1 MSGSRLG
8 RGRGGRLA
16 LYGGCAVAVI
26 LTMIVYRNTISE
38 MTRLQEMQVQCLHQQ
53 ESLAAQ
59 LQVIFEYK
67 VRLEK
72 SLAEEKSS
80 NAAVK
85 QELQQRASREK
96 SLRDKDSIE
105 AMQRFNSLQ
114 QTYKLLQ
121 TEHQD
126 LQEECK
132 KREKQTLDETN
143 RLESTLQDLRAR
155 IRQAQE
161 DKFKALENLKTKY
174 LEIIDEKTSLQQ
186 KYNDLIKNR
195 DNTGSTVD
203 HLRKEIF
210 QLRREL
216 ESAKNF
222 YARSTPPSS
231 VLVTPRAS
239 VSQSA
244 LPKEDSQPIPAP
256 QQQQQQQVSAP
267 RPPYVSYDRRTVG
280 RTTPSVEKMNRN
292 DDANEPANSIRFVQK
307 NGNIV
312 PAGPNEVKEIGEQR
326 EPSANDLEQKQ
337 QKEVVKRP
345 NVINEEKNDFDEEE
359 RKQVMSPPLNRNDDN
374 PRNDN
379 ASAVPGSQAEQP
391 LVQSDIERTTVA
403 SGRSNHVR
411 DHAGDDELQA
421 LQERIDGIF
430 NRDNSLDFNL
440 THYHVFTTGLSSAC
454 QERSYNLNHIISIL
468 TRKLHERLIFYYMVS
483 SRKAENTTV
492 ANNANLISPSLIDKP
507 APLPARLLSKVKV
520 PLGVLPIPEI
530 IEQKVVDDMDEKK
543 RQEEIREDAA
553 AVRNNLQ
560 PPPKLAVD
568 KEEKEPVVEAGNL
581 DPPFVVNPPVRH
593 VGEQL
598 DRRAKES
605 WLRVGPGVQEVGEE
619 LNRIPG
625 LDDGQANGGDDQ
637 YDGADY
643 DKESQQKNDIHLAV
657 GEDEGEDEGDM
668 LDYPHN
674 LKQGKR
680 E

>member
-96 SLRDKDSIE
+96 SLRDKDSVE

-132 KREKQTLDETN
+132 KREKQALDETS

-161 DKFKALENLKTKY
+161 DKFKAMEHLKTKY
-174 LEIIDEKTSLQQ
+174 LETLDEKTRLQK
-186 KYNDLIKNR
+186 KYNELINNR

-231 VLVTPRAS
+231 VLMIPRAS
-239 VSQSA
+239 MSQSA

-256 QQQQQQQVSAP
+256 QQQQQ
-267 RPPYVSYDRRTVG
+267 D
-280 RTTPSVEKMNRN
+280 
-292 DDANEPANSIRFVQK
+292 
-307 NGNIV
+307 GNIV
-312 PAGPNEVKEIGEQR
+312 PAGPIEVKEIGEQR

-337 QKEVVKRP
+337 KDVVERP
-345 NVINEEKNDFDEEE
+345 NVINEEKNGFDEEQ
-359 RKQVMSPPLNRNDDN
+359 RKQN
-374 PRNDN
+374 
-379 ASAVPGSQAEQP
+379 
-391 LVQSDIERTTVA
+391 
-403 SGRSNHVR
+403 
-411 DHAGDDELQA
+411 
-421 LQERIDGIF
+421 
-430 NRDNSLDFNL
+430 
-440 THYHVFTTGLSSAC
+440 
-454 QERSYNLNHIISIL
+454 
-468 TRKLHERLIFYYMVS
+468 MVS

-492 ANNANLISPSLIDKP
+492 ANNANLVSPSLIDKP
-507 APLPARLLSKVKV
+507 APLPARLPLKVKV
-520 PLGVLPIPEI
+520 PVGVLPIPEI
-530 IEQKVVDDMDEKK
+530 IEQKIVDDIDEKK
-543 RQEEIREDAA
+543 KQEEIREDAA
-553 AVRNNLQ
+553 AIRNNLQ
-560 PPPKLAVD
+560 PPPPKLAPANAVDD

-581 DPPFVVNPPVRH
+581 DPPFVVNPPARH

-598 DRRAKES
+598 ERRAKDS
-605 WLRVGPGVQEVGEE
+605 WLRVGPGVQEVGDE
-619 LNRIPG
+619 LNRVPG

-643 DKESQQKNDIHLAV
+643 DKESQQKNDIHLA

-668 LDYPHN
+668 LEGEYPNN

>member
-80 NAAVK
+80 NVAVK

-132 KREKQTLDETN
+132 KHEKQALDETS
-143 RLESTLQDLRAR
+143 RLETTLQDLRAR

-161 DKFKALENLKTKY
+161 DKFKAMENLKTKY
-174 LEIIDEKTSLQQ
+174 LEITDEKKELQD
-186 KYNDLIKNR
+186 KYNELLQNR
-195 DNTGSTVD
+195 DNTDSTVD

-210 QLRREL
+210 QLKREL
-216 ESAKNF
+216 ESAKKF
-222 YARSTPPSS
+222 YARSTSPSS

-244 LPKEDSQPIPAP
+244 LQKEDSQPIPAP
-256 QQQQQQQVSAP
+256 QQQQQQVSAP
-267 RPPYVSYDRRTVG
+267 QPPYVSYDHRAVG
-280 RTTPSVEKMNRN
+280 GATPSVEKALN
-292 DDANEPANSIRFVQK
+292 DDVNEPANDIRFVQQ

-312 PAGPNEVKEIGEQR
+312 PAGPGEVKENGEQR
-326 EPSANDLEQKQ
+326 EPSANDLQQRQ
-337 QKEVVKRP
+337 QKDVVERP
-345 NVINEEKNDFDEEE
+345 NVVDEEKNGLEEE
-359 RKQVMSPPLNRNDDN
+359 QRKQS
-374 PRNDN
+374 
-379 ASAVPGSQAEQP
+379 
-391 LVQSDIERTTVA
+391 VA
-403 SGRSNHVR
+403 S
-411 DHAGDDELQA
+411 
-421 LQERIDGIF
+421 
-430 NRDNSLDFNL
+430 
-440 THYHVFTTGLSSAC
+440 
-454 QERSYNLNHIISIL
+454 
-468 TRKLHERLIFYYMVS
+468 
-483 SRKAENTTV
+483 SRRAQNITA
-492 ANNANLISPSLIDKP
+492 ANNVNSVSPSLLDKP
-507 APLPARLLSKVKV
+507 MPLPARPLSKVKV
-520 PLGVLPIPEI
+520 PVGVLPIPEI
-530 IEQKVVDDMDEKK
+530 IEQNDDADKEKL
-543 RQEEIREDAA
+543 QEEVRKREE
-553 AVRNNLQ
+553 AVAVDNLQ
-560 PPPKLAVD
+560 PPPAKLAPANAADD
-568 KEEKEPVVEAGNL
+568 KEEKEPIVEAGNL
-581 DPPFVVNPPVRH
+581 DPPFVANPPVRH
-593 VGEQL
+593 VGEQVE
-598 DRRAKES
+598 RRAKDA

-619 LNRIPG
+619 LNRVPG

-637 YDGADY
+637 YDGDY
-643 DKESQQKNDIHLAV
+643 DKEQQKNDIHLAE
-657 GEDEGEDEGDM
+657 GEDEGEDEGD
-668 LDYPHN
+668 DV
-674 LKQGKR
+674 
-680 E
+680 

>member
-85 QELQQRASREK
+85 QELQQRATREK

-121 TEHQD
+121 TEHRD

-132 KREKQTLDETN
+132 KREKQTLDETS

-161 DKFKALENLKTKY
+161 DKSKALEHLKTKY
-174 LEIIDEKTSLQQ
+174 LEIIDEKTRLQE
-186 KYNDLIKNR
+186 KYNELINNR

-231 VLVTPRAS
+231 VLMTPRAS
-239 VSQSA
+239 VSQSM
-244 LPKEDSQPIPAP
+244 LPKEDLQPIPAP
-256 QQQQQQQVSAP
+256 QQQQVSAP
-267 RPPYVSYDRRTVG
+267 RPPYVSHDRRAVG

-292 DDANEPANSIRFVQK
+292 DDVNEPANNIRFVQQ

-312 PAGPNEVKEIGEQR
+312 PAGPSEMKEIGEQR
-326 EPSANDLEQKQ
+326 EPSANDLEQKLK
-337 QKEVVKRP
+337 QKDVVERP
-345 NVINEEKNDFDEEE
+345 NIMNEEKNGFDEEQ
-359 RKQVMSPPLNRNDDN
+359 RKQVMSPPLNRNDDG

-379 ASAVPGSQAEQP
+379 VLVVPGSQAEQP
-391 LVQSDIERTTVA
+391 LAQPAVERASTVA
-403 SGRSNHVR
+403 SGRSNDVKA
-411 DHAGDDELQA
+411 HAEDDELQA
-421 LQERIDGIF
+421 LQER
-430 NRDNSLDFNL
+430 S
-440 THYHVFTTGLSSAC
+440 
-454 QERSYNLNHIISIL
+454 
-468 TRKLHERLIFYYMVS
+468 MVS
-483 SRKAENTTV
+483 LRKAENTTV
-492 ANNANLISPSLIDKP
+492 ANNANLVSPSLIDKP
-507 APLPARLLSKVKV
+507 APLPARLPSKVKV
-520 PLGVLPIPEI
+520 PVGVLPIPEI
-530 IEQKVVDDMDEKK
+530 IEQKVVDDMDKK
-543 RQEEIREDAA
+543 KEIRDDVLAV
-553 AVRNNLQ
+553 VRNNLQ
-560 PPPKLAVD
+560 PPLPKLAPANAVDD
-568 KEEKEPVVEAGNL
+568 KEEKEPIVEAGNL
-581 DPPFVVNPPVRH
+581 DPPFVVNPPARH

-598 DRRAKES
+598 ERRAKDS
-605 WLRVGPGVQEVGEE
+605 WLRVGPGVQEIGDE
-619 LNRIPG
+619 LNRVPG

-643 DKESQQKNDIHLAV
+643 DKESQQKNDIHLA
-657 GEDEGEDEGDM
+657 GEDEGEDEGDI
-668 LDYPHN
+668 LEGEYPNN

>member
-8 RGRGGRLA
+8 RGRTGRLA
-16 LYGGCAVAVI
+16 LYGGCIVVVI
-26 LTMIVYRNTISE
+26 LTLIVYRNTISE

-121 TEHQD
+121 TEHKD

-132 KREKQTLDETN
+132 KHEKQALEETS
-143 RLESTLQDLRAR
+143 RLETTLQDLRAR

-161 DKFKALENLKTKY
+161 EKFKALEHLKTKY
-174 LEIIDEKTSLQQ
+174 LEVDDEKTRLEE
-186 KYNDLIKNR
+186 KYNELLKSK
-195 DNTGSTVD
+195 DNTGSTVE

-216 ESAKNF
+216 ENAKNF
-222 YARSTPPSS
+222 YAKSTPPSS

-244 LPKEDSQPIPAP
+244 LQKEDSQPIPAP
-256 QQQQQQQVSAP
+256 QQQQQQ
-267 RPPYVSYDRRTVG
+267 
-280 RTTPSVEKMNRN
+280 
-292 DDANEPANSIRFVQK
+292 

-312 PAGPNEVKEIGEQR
+312 PAGPSEAKEINEQR
-326 EPSANDLEQKQ
+326 ESSANDLQQKQ
-337 QKEVVKRP
+337 QQQKDVVDRP
-345 NVINEEKNDFDEEE
+345 NVVDEEKNGLDEEQ
-359 RKQVMSPPLNRNDDN
+359 RKQSV
-374 PRNDN
+374 
-379 ASAVPGSQAEQP
+379 
-391 LVQSDIERTTVA
+391 T
-403 SGRSNHVR
+403 
-411 DHAGDDELQA
+411 
-421 LQERIDGIF
+421 
-430 NRDNSLDFNL
+430 
-440 THYHVFTTGLSSAC
+440 
-454 QERSYNLNHIISIL
+454 
-468 TRKLHERLIFYYMVS
+468 S
-483 SRKAENTTV
+483 SRKVENITV
-492 ANNANLISPSLIDKP
+492 ANNVNLMSPSVVDKP
-507 APLPARLLSKVKV
+507 APLPARPLSKVKV
-520 PLGVLPIPEI
+520 PVGVLPIPEI
-530 IEQKVVDDMDEKK
+530 IEQKVVDDADEEK
-543 RQEEIREDAA
+543 RQEDIRKREDAA
-553 AVRNNLQ
+553 AAAAVHNNLQ
-560 PPPKLAVD
+560 PPPPKLAPANEMDD

-581 DPPFVVNPPVRH
+581 DPPFVVNPPARH
-593 VGEQL
+593 VGEQIE
-598 DRRAKES
+598 RRAKDT

-619 LNRIPG
+619 LNRVPG

-637 YDGADY
+637 YDGGDY
-643 DKESQQKNDIHLAV
+643 DKEPQQKNDIHLAE

-668 LDYPHN
+668 FEYPHN

>member
-1 MSGSRLG
+1 MTGSRLG

-16 LYGGCAVAVI
+16 LYGGCAVVVV

-114 QTYKLLQ
+114 QTYRLLQ
-121 TEHQD
+121 TEHRD

-132 KREKQTLDETN
+132 KREKQALDETN

-161 DKFKALENLKTKY
+161 DKFKALEHLKTKY
-174 LEIIDEKTSLQQ
+174 LETDDEKTRLQE
-186 KYNDLIKNR
+186 KYNELMQNR

-216 ESAKNF
+216 ESAKKF
-222 YARSTPPSS
+222 YARSTSPSS

-244 LPKEDSQPIPAP
+244 LQKEDSQPIPAP
-256 QQQQQQQVSAP
+256 QQQQQQVSAP
-267 RPPYVSYDRRTVG
+267 QPPYVSHDRRAVG
-280 RTTPSVEKMNRN
+280 GATPSVEKTLN
-292 DDANEPANSIRFVQK
+292 DDANEPANDIRFVQQ

-312 PAGPNEVKEIGEQR
+312 PAGPGEVKEIGEQR
-326 EPSANDLEQKQ
+326 EPSANDLQQKQ
-337 QKEVVKRP
+337 QKDVVERP
-345 NVINEEKNDFDEEE
+345 NVMDDEKNGLEEE
-359 RKQVMSPPLNRNDDN
+359 QRKQS
-374 PRNDN
+374 
-379 ASAVPGSQAEQP
+379 
-391 LVQSDIERTTVA
+391 VA
-403 SGRSNHVR
+403 
-411 DHAGDDELQA
+411 
-421 LQERIDGIF
+421 
-430 NRDNSLDFNL
+430 
-440 THYHVFTTGLSSAC
+440 
-454 QERSYNLNHIISIL
+454 
-468 TRKLHERLIFYYMVS
+468 S

-492 ANNANLISPSLIDKP
+492 ASNANLVSPSVVDKP
-507 APLPARLLSKVKV
+507 APLPARPLSKVKV
-520 PLGVLPIPEI
+520 PVGVLPIPEM
-530 IEQKVVDDMDEKK
+530 IEQNDDADKEK
-543 RQEEIREDAA
+543 REEEIRKREDAA
-553 AVRNNLQ
+553 AVHNLQ
-560 PPPKLAVD
+560 PPPPKLAPANAADD
-568 KEEKEPVVEAGNL
+568 KEEKEPIVEPGNL
-581 DPPFVVNPPVRH
+581 DPPFVANPPARH
-593 VGEQL
+593 VGEQVE
-598 DRRAKES
+598 RRAKDA

-619 LNRIPG
+619 LNRVPG

-637 YDGADY
+637 YDGDY
-643 DKESQQKNDIHLAV
+643 DKEQQKNDIHLAE
-657 GEDEGEDEGDM
+657 GEDEGEDEGD
-668 LDYPHN
+668 DV
-674 LKQGKR
+674 
-680 E
+680 

>member
-85 QELQQRASREK
+85 QELQQRATREK

-121 TEHQD
+121 TEHRD

-132 KREKQTLDETN
+132 KREKQTLDETS

-161 DKFKALENLKTKY
+161 DKSKALEHLKTKY
-174 LEIIDEKTSLQQ
+174 LEIIDEKTRLQE
-186 KYNDLIKNR
+186 KYNELINNR

-231 VLVTPRAS
+231 VLMTPRAS
-239 VSQSA
+239 VSQSM
-244 LPKEDSQPIPAP
+244 LPKEDLQPIPAP
-256 QQQQQQQVSAP
+256 QQQQS
-267 RPPYVSYDRRTVG
+267 
-280 RTTPSVEKMNRN
+280 
-292 DDANEPANSIRFVQK
+292 
-307 NGNIV
+307 
-312 PAGPNEVKEIGEQR
+312 
-326 EPSANDLEQKQ
+326 
-337 QKEVVKRP
+337 
-345 NVINEEKNDFDEEE
+345 
-359 RKQVMSPPLNRNDDN
+359 
-374 PRNDN
+374 
-379 ASAVPGSQAEQP
+379 
-391 LVQSDIERTTVA
+391 
-403 SGRSNHVR
+403 
-411 DHAGDDELQA
+411 
-421 LQERIDGIF
+421 
-430 NRDNSLDFNL
+430 
-440 THYHVFTTGLSSAC
+440 
-454 QERSYNLNHIISIL
+454 
-468 TRKLHERLIFYYMVS
+468 MVS
-483 SRKAENTTV
+483 LRKAENTTV
-492 ANNANLISPSLIDKP
+492 ANNANLVSPSLIDKP
-507 APLPARLLSKVKV
+507 APLPARLPSKVKV
-520 PLGVLPIPEI
+520 PVGVLPIPEI
-530 IEQKVVDDMDEKK
+530 IEQKVVDDMDKK
-543 RQEEIREDAA
+543 KEIRDDVLAV
-553 AVRNNLQ
+553 VRNNLQ
-560 PPPKLAVD
+560 PPLPKLAPANAVDD
-568 KEEKEPVVEAGNL
+568 KEEKEPIVEAGNL
-581 DPPFVVNPPVRH
+581 DPPFVVNPPARH

-598 DRRAKES
+598 ERRAKDS
-605 WLRVGPGVQEVGEE
+605 WLRVGPGVQEIGDE
-619 LNRIPG
+619 LNRVPG

-643 DKESQQKNDIHLAV
+643 DKESQQKNDIHLA
-657 GEDEGEDEGDM
+657 GEDEGEDEGDI
-668 LDYPHN
+668 LEGEYPNN

>member
-132 KREKQTLDETN
+132 KREKQTLDETS

-161 DKFKALENLKTKY
+161 DKSKALEHLKTKY
-174 LEIIDEKTSLQQ
+174 LEIVDEKTRLQE
-186 KYNDLIKNR
+186 KYNELINNR

-222 YARSTPPSS
+222 YARSTPPSL
-231 VLVTPRAS
+231 VLMTPRAS

-256 QQQQQQQVSAP
+256 QQQQQVSAP
-267 RPPYVSYDRRTVG
+267 RPPYVSHDRRAVG

-292 DDANEPANSIRFVQK
+292 DDVNEPANNIRFVQQ

-312 PAGPNEVKEIGEQR
+312 PAGPSEMKEIGEQR

-337 QKEVVKRP
+337 QKDVVERP
-345 NVINEEKNDFDEEE
+345 NIINEEKNGFDEEQ
-359 RKQVMSPPLNRNDDN
+359 RKQVMSPPLNRNDDG

-379 ASAVPGSQAEQP
+379 VLVVPGSQAEQP
-391 LVQSDIERTTVA
+391 LAQPAIERASTVV
-403 SGRSNHVR
+403 SGRSNDVKV
-411 DHAGDDELQA
+411 HAEDDELQA
-421 LQERIDGIF
+421 LQERRF
-430 NRDNSLDFNL
+430 NSLLCIYNWIIFSL
-440 THYHVFTTGLSSAC
+440 IYQTVRKACFYLCSIALLFGL
-454 QERSYNLNHIISIL
+454 
-468 TRKLHERLIFYYMVS
+468 LINRTLKWNYFDIMVS

-492 ANNANLISPSLIDKP
+492 ANNANLVSPSLIDKP
-507 APLPARLLSKVKV
+507 APLPARLPSKVKV
-520 PLGVLPIPEI
+520 PVGVLPIPEI
-530 IEQKVVDDMDEKK
+530 IEQKVIDDMDKK
-543 RQEEIREDAA
+543 KEEIRDDAS
-553 AVRNNLQ
+553 AV
-560 PPPKLAVD
+560 
-568 KEEKEPVVEAGNL
+568 EEKEPIVEAGNL
-581 DPPFVVNPPVRH
+581 DPPFIVNPPARH

-598 DRRAKES
+598 ERRAKDS
-605 WLRVGPGVQEVGEE
+605 WLRVGPGVQEVGDE
-619 LNRIPG
+619 LNRVPG

-643 DKESQQKNDIHLAV
+643 DKESQQKNDIHLA

-668 LDYPHN
+668 LEGEYPNN

>member
-132 KREKQTLDETN
+132 KREKQTLDETS

-161 DKFKALENLKTKY
+161 DKSKALEHLKTKY
-174 LEIIDEKTSLQQ
+174 LEIIDEKTRLQE
-186 KYNDLIKNR
+186 KYNELINNR

-222 YARSTPPSS
+222 YARSTPSS
-231 VLVTPRAS
+231 VLMTPRAS

-256 QQQQQQQVSAP
+256 QQQQVSAP
-267 RPPYVSYDRRTVG
+267 RPPYVSHDRRAVG
-280 RTTPSVEKMNRN
+280 RTTSSVEKMNRN
-292 DDANEPANSIRFVQK
+292 DDVNEPANNIRFVQQ

-312 PAGPNEVKEIGEQR
+312 PAGPSEMKEIGEQR
-326 EPSANDLEQKQ
+326 GPSANDLEQKQ
-337 QKEVVKRP
+337 QKDVVERP
-345 NVINEEKNDFDEEE
+345 NVVDEEKTGFDEEQ
-359 RKQVMSPPLNRNDDN
+359 RKQVMLPPLNRNDDGT
-374 PRNDN
+374 RNDN
-379 ASAVPGSQAEQP
+379 VSVVPGSQAEQP
-391 LVQSDIERTTVA
+391 LAQLAVERASTVA
-403 SGRSNHVR
+403 FGRSNDVK
-411 DHAGDDELQA
+411 AEDDELQA
-421 LQERIDGIF
+421 LQERVDGIL
-430 NRDNSLDFNL
+430 NRDVPNNDNGTQFIKLRKACFYLCSIALLF
-440 THYHVFTTGLSSAC
+440 GL
-454 QERSYNLNHIISIL
+454 
-468 TRKLHERLIFYYMVS
+468 LINITFKWNYFDSMVS

-492 ANNANLISPSLIDKP
+492 ANNANLVSPSLIDKP
-507 APLPARLLSKVKV
+507 APLPARLPSKVKV
-520 PLGVLPIPEI
+520 PVGVLPIPEI
-530 IEQKVVDDMDEKK
+530 IEQKVVDDMDKK
-543 RQEEIREDAA
+543 KEEIRDDAA
-553 AVRNNLQ
+553 AVIHNNLQ
-560 PPPKLAVD
+560 PPPKLAPNAVDD
-568 KEEKEPVVEAGNL
+568 KEEKEPIVEPGNL
-581 DPPFVVNPPVRH
+581 DPPFIVNPPARH

-598 DRRAKES
+598 ERRAKDS
-605 WLRVGPGVQEVGEE
+605 WLRVGPGVQEVGDE
-619 LNRIPG
+619 LNRVPG

-643 DKESQQKNDIHLAV
+643 DKESQQKNDIHLA

-668 LDYPHN
+668 LEGEYPNN

>member
-1 MSGSRLG
+1 MCFRIIVYFVSFLIVMSGSRLG

-121 TEHQD
+121 TEHRD

-132 KREKQTLDETN
+132 KREKQTLDETS

-161 DKFKALENLKTKY
+161 DKSKALEHLKTKY
-174 LEIIDEKTSLQQ
+174 LEIVDEKTRLQE
-186 KYNDLIKNR
+186 KYNELINNR

-231 VLVTPRAS
+231 VLMTPRAS
-239 VSQSA
+239 VSHSA
-244 LPKEDSQPIPAP
+244 LPKEDSRPIPAP
-256 QQQQQQQVSAP
+256 QQQQQS
-267 RPPYVSYDRRTVG
+267 
-280 RTTPSVEKMNRN
+280 M
-292 DDANEPANSIRFVQK
+292 
-307 NGNIV
+307 
-312 PAGPNEVKEIGEQR
+312 
-326 EPSANDLEQKQ
+326 
-337 QKEVVKRP
+337 
-345 NVINEEKNDFDEEE
+345 
-359 RKQVMSPPLNRNDDN
+359 M
-374 PRNDN
+374 
-379 ASAVPGSQAEQP
+379 
-391 LVQSDIERTTVA
+391 
-403 SGRSNHVR
+403 
-411 DHAGDDELQA
+411 
-421 LQERIDGIF
+421 
-430 NRDNSLDFNL
+430 
-440 THYHVFTTGLSSAC
+440 
-454 QERSYNLNHIISIL
+454 
-468 TRKLHERLIFYYMVS
+468 S

-492 ANNANLISPSLIDKP
+492 VNNANLVSSSLIDKP
-507 APLPARLLSKVKV
+507 APLPVRLSSKVKV
-520 PLGVLPIPEI
+520 PVGVLPIPEI
-530 IEQKVVDDMDEKK
+530 IEQKVVDDMDKK
-543 RQEEIREDAA
+543 KEIRDDASA
-553 AVRNNLQ
+553 VVRNNLQ
-560 PPPKLAVD
+560 PPLPKLVPANAVDD
-568 KEEKEPVVEAGNL
+568 KEEKEPIIEAGNL
-581 DPPFVVNPPVRH
+581 DPPFVVNPPARH
-593 VGEQL
+593 IGEQL
-598 DRRAKES
+598 ERRAKDS
-605 WLRVGPGVQEVGEE
+605 WLRVGPGVQEVGDE
-619 LNRIPG
+619 LNRVPG

-643 DKESQQKNDIHLAV
+643 DKESQQKNDIHLA
-657 GEDEGEDEGDM
+657 GEDEGEDEGD
-668 LDYPHN
+668 LLEGEYPNN

>member
-96 SLRDKDSIE
+96 SLRDKDSVE

-132 KREKQTLDETN
+132 KREKQALDETS
-143 RLESTLQDLRAR
+143 RLETTLQDLRAR

-161 DKFKALENLKTKY
+161 DKFKALEHLKTKY
-174 LEIIDEKTSLQQ
+174 LEIDDEKTRLQD
-186 KYNDLIKNR
+186 KYNELVKNR

-203 HLRKEIF
+203 HLKKEIF

-216 ESAKNF
+216 ESAKKF

-244 LPKEDSQPIPAP
+244 LQKEDSQPIPAP
-256 QQQQQQQVSAP
+256 QQQQPQQVSAP
-267 RPPYVSYDRRTVG
+267 RPPYVSHDGRAVG
-280 RTTPSVEKMNRN
+280 GATPSVEKTLN
-292 DDANEPANSIRFVQK
+292 DDANEPANDIRFVQQ

-312 PAGPNEVKEIGEQR
+312 PAGPSEVKEIGEQQQQQR
-326 EPSANDLEQKQ
+326 EPSANSLEQKQ
-337 QKEVVKRP
+337 LKDVVERP
-345 NVINEEKNDFDEEE
+345 NVVDEEKSGFDEEQ
-359 RKQVMSPPLNRNDDN
+359 RKQSV
-374 PRNDN
+374 
-379 ASAVPGSQAEQP
+379 ASSRKATN
-391 LVQSDIERTTVA
+391 TTVA
-403 SGRSNHVR
+403 SNV
-411 DHAGDDELQA
+411 
-421 LQERIDGIF
+421 
-430 NRDNSLDFNL
+430 NL
-440 THYHVFTTGLSSAC
+440 V
-454 QERSYNLNHIISIL
+454 
-468 TRKLHERLIFYYMVS
+468 
-483 SRKAENTTV
+483 
-492 ANNANLISPSLIDKP
+492 SPSLVDKP
-507 APLPARLLSKVKV
+507 APLPARPLSKVKV
-520 PLGVLPIPEI
+520 PVGVLPIPEI
-530 IEQKVVDDMDEKK
+530 IEQQIVDDADEEK
-543 RQEEIREDAA
+543 RQEESRKREDAA
-553 AVRNNLQ
+553 AVHNLQ
-560 PPPKLAVD
+560 PPPPKLAPAD
-568 KEEKEPVVEAGNL
+568 DREEKEPVVEAGNL
-581 DPPFVVNPPVRH
+581 DPPFVANPPARH
-593 VGEQL
+593 VGEQIE
-598 DRRAKES
+598 RRVKDT
-605 WLRVGPGVQEVGEE
+605 WMRVGPGVQEVGEE
-619 LNRIPG
+619 LNRVPG

-637 YDGADY
+637 YDGGDY
-643 DKESQQKNDIHLAV
+643 DKEQKNDIHLAE

-668 LDYPHN
+668 FEYPHN

>member
-121 TEHQD
+121 TEHRD

-132 KREKQTLDETN
+132 KREKQTLDETS

-161 DKFKALENLKTKY
+161 DKSKALEHLKTKY
-174 LEIIDEKTSLQQ
+174 LEIVDEKTRLQE
-186 KYNDLIKNR
+186 KYNELINNR

-231 VLVTPRAS
+231 VLMTPRAS
-239 VSQSA
+239 VSQSV

-256 QQQQQQQVSAP
+256 QQQQVSAP
-267 RPPYVSYDRRTVG
+267 RPPYVSHDRRAVR

-292 DDANEPANSIRFVQK
+292 DDVNEPANNIRFVQQ

-312 PAGPNEVKEIGEQR
+312 PAGPSEMKEIGEQR

-337 QKEVVKRP
+337 LKDVVERP
-345 NVINEEKNDFDEEE
+345 NIMNEEKNGFDEEQ
-359 RKQVMSPPLNRNDDN
+359 RKQSM
-374 PRNDN
+374 
-379 ASAVPGSQAEQP
+379 
-391 LVQSDIERTTVA
+391 
-403 SGRSNHVR
+403 
-411 DHAGDDELQA
+411 
-421 LQERIDGIF
+421 
-430 NRDNSLDFNL
+430 
-440 THYHVFTTGLSSAC
+440 
-454 QERSYNLNHIISIL
+454 
-468 TRKLHERLIFYYMVS
+468 S

-492 ANNANLISPSLIDKP
+492 ANNANLVSPSLIDKP
-507 APLPARLLSKVKV
+507 APLPARLPSKVKV
-520 PLGVLPIPEI
+520 PVGVLPIPEI
-530 IEQKVVDDMDEKK
+530 IEQKVVDDMDKK
-543 RQEEIREDAA
+543 KEIRDDVLAV
-553 AVRNNLQ
+553 VRNNLQ
-560 PPPKLAVD
+560 PPLPKLAPANAVDD
-568 KEEKEPVVEAGNL
+568 KEEKEPIVEAGNL
-581 DPPFVVNPPVRH
+581 DPPFVVNPPARH

-598 DRRAKES
+598 ERRAKDS
-605 WLRVGPGVQEVGEE
+605 WLRVGPGVQEVGDE
-619 LNRIPG
+619 LNRVPG

-643 DKESQQKNDIHLAV
+643 EKESQQKNDIHLA

-668 LDYPHN
+668 LEGEYPNN

>member
-96 SLRDKDSIE
+96 SLRDKDSVE

-132 KREKQTLDETN
+132 KREKQALDETS

-161 DKFKALENLKTKY
+161 DKFKAMEHLKTKY
-174 LEIIDEKTSLQQ
+174 LETLDEKTRLQK
-186 KYNDLIKNR
+186 KYNELINNR

-231 VLVTPRAS
+231 VLMIPRAS
-239 VSQSA
+239 MSQSA

-256 QQQQQQQVSAP
+256 QQQQQVSTP
-267 RPPYVSYDRRTVG
+267 RPSYVSHDRRAVG
-280 RTTPSVEKMNRN
+280 RTTPSVEKTNRN
-292 DDANEPANSIRFVQK
+292 
-307 NGNIV
+307 
-312 PAGPNEVKEIGEQR
+312 VKEIGEQR

-337 QKEVVKRP
+337 KDVVERP
-345 NVINEEKNDFDEEE
+345 NVINEEKNGFDEEQ
-359 RKQVMSPPLNRNDDN
+359 RKQVMSPPLNRNDDG

-379 ASAVPGSQAEQP
+379 ASVVPGSQAEQP
-391 LVQSDIERTTVA
+391 LVQPAVERASTVA
-403 SGRSNHVR
+403 SGRSNDVKA
-411 DHAGDDELQA
+411 HAEDDELQA
-421 LQERIDGIF
+421 LQERVDGIF
-430 NRDNSLDFNL
+430 NRDMSHNDNGIPFIYYLLQTIPNIYYSISLLF
-440 THYHVFTTGLSSAC
+440 GLLI
-454 QERSYNLNHIISIL
+454 NITLN
-468 TRKLHERLIFYYMVS
+468 MVS

-492 ANNANLISPSLIDKP
+492 ANNANLVSPSLIDKP
-507 APLPARLLSKVKV
+507 APLPARLPLKVKV
-520 PLGVLPIPEI
+520 PVGVLPIPEI
-530 IEQKVVDDMDEKK
+530 IEQKIVDDIDEKK
-543 RQEEIREDAA
+543 KQEEIREDAA
-553 AVRNNLQ
+553 AIRNNLQ
-560 PPPKLAVD
+560 PPPPKLAPANAVDD

-581 DPPFVVNPPVRH
+581 DPPFVVNPPARH

-598 DRRAKES
+598 ERRAKDS
-605 WLRVGPGVQEVGEE
+605 WLRVGPGVQEVGDE
-619 LNRIPG
+619 LNRVPG

-643 DKESQQKNDIHLAV
+643 DKESQQKNDIHLA

-668 LDYPHN
+668 LEGEYPNN

>member
-1 MSGSRLG
+1 M
-8 RGRGGRLA
+8 
-16 LYGGCAVAVI
+16 VVI
-26 LTMIVYRNTISE
+26 LTLIVYRNTISE

-121 TEHQD
+121 TEHKD

-132 KREKQTLDETN
+132 KHEKQALEETS
-143 RLESTLQDLRAR
+143 RLETTLQDLRAR

-161 DKFKALENLKTKY
+161 EKFKALEHLKTKY
-174 LEIIDEKTSLQQ
+174 LEVDDEKTRLEE
-186 KYNDLIKNR
+186 KYNELLKSK
-195 DNTGSTVD
+195 DNTGSTVE

-216 ESAKNF
+216 ENAKNF
-222 YARSTPPSS
+222 YAKSTPPSS

-244 LPKEDSQPIPAP
+244 LQKEDSQPIPAP
-256 QQQQQQQVSAP
+256 QQQQQQVSAP
-267 RPPYVSYDRRTVG
+267 RPPYVSHDRNTIG
-280 RTTPSVEKMNRN
+280 GATPSVEKTLN
-292 DDANEPANSIRFVQK
+292 DDINEPVNDIRFVQQ

-312 PAGPNEVKEIGEQR
+312 PAGPSEAKEINEQR
-326 EPSANDLEQKQ
+326 ESSANDLQQKQ
-337 QKEVVKRP
+337 QQQKDVVDRP
-345 NVINEEKNDFDEEE
+345 NVVDEEKNGLDEEQ
-359 RKQVMSPPLNRNDDN
+359 RKQSV
-374 PRNDN
+374 
-379 ASAVPGSQAEQP
+379 
-391 LVQSDIERTTVA
+391 T
-403 SGRSNHVR
+403 
-411 DHAGDDELQA
+411 
-421 LQERIDGIF
+421 
-430 NRDNSLDFNL
+430 
-440 THYHVFTTGLSSAC
+440 
-454 QERSYNLNHIISIL
+454 
-468 TRKLHERLIFYYMVS
+468 S
-483 SRKAENTTV
+483 SRKVENITV
-492 ANNANLISPSLIDKP
+492 ANNVNLMSPSVVDKP
-507 APLPARLLSKVKV
+507 APLPARPLSKVKV
-520 PLGVLPIPEI
+520 PVGVLPIPEI
-530 IEQKVVDDMDEKK
+530 IEQKVVDDADEEK
-543 RQEEIREDAA
+543 RQEDIRKREDAA
-553 AVRNNLQ
+553 AAAAVHNNLQ
-560 PPPKLAVD
+560 PPPPKLAPANEMDD

-581 DPPFVVNPPVRH
+581 DPPFVVNPPARH
-593 VGEQL
+593 VGEQIE
-598 DRRAKES
+598 RRAKDT

-619 LNRIPG
+619 LNRVPG

-637 YDGADY
+637 YDGGDY
-643 DKESQQKNDIHLAV
+643 DKEPQQKNDIHLAE

-668 LDYPHN
+668 FEYPHN

>member
-1 MSGSRLG
+1 MRYIRRNLIIYFRIIVHYISYFLIVMSGSRLG

-85 QELQQRASREK
+85 QELQQRATREK

-121 TEHQD
+121 TEHRD

-132 KREKQTLDETN
+132 KREKQTLDETS

-161 DKFKALENLKTKY
+161 DKSKALEHLKTKY
-174 LEIIDEKTSLQQ
+174 LEIIDEKTRLQE
-186 KYNDLIKNR
+186 KYNELINNR

-231 VLVTPRAS
+231 VLMTPRAS
-239 VSQSA
+239 VSQSM
-244 LPKEDSQPIPAP
+244 LPKEDLQPIPAP
-256 QQQQQQQVSAP
+256 QQQQS
-267 RPPYVSYDRRTVG
+267 
-280 RTTPSVEKMNRN
+280 
-292 DDANEPANSIRFVQK
+292 
-307 NGNIV
+307 
-312 PAGPNEVKEIGEQR
+312 
-326 EPSANDLEQKQ
+326 
-337 QKEVVKRP
+337 
-345 NVINEEKNDFDEEE
+345 
-359 RKQVMSPPLNRNDDN
+359 
-374 PRNDN
+374 
-379 ASAVPGSQAEQP
+379 
-391 LVQSDIERTTVA
+391 
-403 SGRSNHVR
+403 
-411 DHAGDDELQA
+411 
-421 LQERIDGIF
+421 
-430 NRDNSLDFNL
+430 
-440 THYHVFTTGLSSAC
+440 
-454 QERSYNLNHIISIL
+454 
-468 TRKLHERLIFYYMVS
+468 MVS
-483 SRKAENTTV
+483 LRKAENTTV
-492 ANNANLISPSLIDKP
+492 ANNANLVSPSLIDKP
-507 APLPARLLSKVKV
+507 APLPARLPSKVKV
-520 PLGVLPIPEI
+520 PVGVLPIPEI
-530 IEQKVVDDMDEKK
+530 IEQKVVDDMDKK
-543 RQEEIREDAA
+543 KEIRDDVLAV
-553 AVRNNLQ
+553 VRNNLQ
-560 PPPKLAVD
+560 PPLPKLAPANAVDD
-568 KEEKEPVVEAGNL
+568 KEEKEPIVEAGNL
-581 DPPFVVNPPVRH
+581 DPPFVVNPPARH

-598 DRRAKES
+598 ERRAKDS
-605 WLRVGPGVQEVGEE
+605 WLRVGPGVQEIGDE
-619 LNRIPG
+619 LNRVPG

-643 DKESQQKNDIHLAV
+643 DKESQQKNDIHLA
-657 GEDEGEDEGDM
+657 GEDEGEDEGDI
-668 LDYPHN
+668 LEGEYPNN